1 MEKTVEVGYGIKSL
15 ARNKGYAT
23 EVVKEIIAWA
33 FSSNEVATVIAE
45 YREDNCPSM
54 KVLEKVN
61 MEQTEKE
68 GHMLR
73 WQICKEERD
82 VPN

>member
-23 EVVKEIIAWA
+23 EVVKEIIAWV

-45 YREDNCPSM
+45 YREDNYPSM